1 MHNVTP
7 MQDNMVSSCDVPRR
21 DSTEHVLNK
30 QNHSIQT
37 ESTAKEIFSMS
48 SFITRRVLLE
58 DRRMSKT
65 PKKFLHLCF
74 DNMFLY
80 TLAFL
85 RSWGRIKLNG
95 CDRAGG
101 KGQQEWTALPLE
113 NIWHLNLSCSRANT
127 NTHTHVHTHTHTHT
141 QMAGEH
147 VFMDIWPFLSCL
159 TSMEQ
164 TAQPHRWTLKQGEY
178 FLVKVSL
185 SPPLIHSLSL
195 SLSRSLS
202 RSLAHTQ
209 MQDRKKGR
217 DSPEI
222 SISLD
227 TNQEG
232 TSLYLLGTHT
242 KHTLTATET
251 HTDTHTKM
259 WLQILA

>member
-37 ESTAKEIFSMS
+37 ESTAKEMFYMS

-80 TLAFL
+80 MLAFL

-113 NIWHLNLSCSRANT
+113 NI
-127 NTHTHVHTHTHTHT
+127 
-141 QMAGEH
+141 
-147 VFMDIWPFLSCL
+147 
-159 TSMEQ
+159 
-164 TAQPHRWTLKQGEY
+164 
-178 FLVKVSL
+178 
-185 SPPLIHSLSL
+185 
-195 SLSRSLS
+195 
-202 RSLAHTQ
+202 
-209 MQDRKKGR
+209 
-217 DSPEI
+217 
-222 SISLD
+222 
-227 TNQEG
+227 
-232 TSLYLLGTHT
+232 
-242 KHTLTATET
+242 
-251 HTDTHTKM
+251 
-259 WLQILA
+259 